1 MTPPETAQKGW
12 PVWKIFLALYPFG
25 AGAFAVNVFF
35 LSLIWSW
42 LGFAVLSTTVS
53 IIGGSLLA
61 IPATWWFAGHIRN
74 LMDEADAKT

>member
-25 AGAFAVNVFF
+25 AGAFGVNVFF

-42 LGFAVLSTTVS
+42 MGGPVLSTSVS
-53 IIGGSLLA
+53 IIGGSILA

>member
-1 MTPPETAQKGW
+1 MKRPAEAQAGW

-42 LGFAVLSTTVS
+42 VGYPVLSTGWS
-53 IIGGSLLA
+53 IIGGSLVA
-61 IPATWWFAGHIRN
+61 VPATWWFSGHIRK